1 MPSFRCRMEVPPPCA
16 ACARFTNAKRIINHT
31 RVTSRDLSKRH
42 SCNIPIRII
51 CATCPGTDP
60 PPVISSWASRLKAT
74 ESPRARQGL
83 GMLCNAALSFSMM
96 ATAFFGE
103 GLKKFSTGTSWL
115 LAASFF
121 LRKAQSRDPLGL
133 CPSGFPRLARV
144 LVRLDA
150 PPLCGIPCPCPP
162 PSRPST
168 RPVPS
173 ACRRS
178 TVHCPRGWPC
188 SHGSR
193 RASKGSPRNPT
204 RFRIRRPALRTRPAN
219 HSPRSPVVPCPAAA
233 VLPFRSHAAR

>member
-1 MPSFRCRMEVPPPCA
+1 MEVPPPCA
-16 ACARFTNAKRIINHT
+16 ACARFTNATRVINHT

-83 GMLCNAALSFSMM
+83 GMLCNAALSFLML

-121 LRKAQSRDPLGL
+121 LRKAQSRDSLGL
-133 CPSGFPRLARV
+133 CSSGLPRLARL
-144 LVRLDA
+144 LVRLGA
-150 PPLCGIPCPCPP
+150 PPPLRGPLSLP
-162 PSRPST
+162 PSLAPFNTSCAQRLQT
-168 RPVPS
+168 L
-173 ACRRS
+173 
-178 TVHCPRGWPC
+178 
-188 SHGSR
+188 HG
-193 RASKGSPRNPT
+193 ALPKGM
-204 RFRIRRPALRTRPAN
+204 
-219 HSPRSPVVPCPAAA
+219 A
-233 VLPFRSHAAR
+233 V